1 MTNQKMQ
8 LPSVESV
15 KSYIRDERRFAYF
28 LAVFFL
34 VVGILAGN
42 VMGHFDVDVIEYFS
56 RVDSDASGSAE

>member
-1 MTNQKMQ
+1 MQ

-42 VMGHFDVDVIEYFS
+42 VMGHFDVDVIKYFKCLI
-56 RVDSDASGSAE
+56 E